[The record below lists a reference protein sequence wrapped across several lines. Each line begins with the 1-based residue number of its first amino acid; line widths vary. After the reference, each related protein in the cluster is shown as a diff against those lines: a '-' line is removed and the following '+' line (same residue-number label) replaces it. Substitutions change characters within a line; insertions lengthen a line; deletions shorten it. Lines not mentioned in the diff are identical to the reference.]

1 MIEFFNNYSKYG
13 VNVLFV
19 CAILYLNTKL
29 NQQEAKLE
37 RVEFRLYDCLQ
48 TAEIQQLNTKH
59 HEENNPIRLEAVL
72 ESRKRYIN
80 RKWQVFS

>member
-1 MIEFFNNYSKYG
+1 MTEFFNNYSKYG

-19 CAILYLNTKL
+19 CAIIYLNTKL

-48 TAEIQQLNTKH
+48 TAEIKQLNTKH
-59 HEENNPIRLEAVL
+59 YEKTNSICLEAVL

-80 RKWQVFS
+80 RKWKVFS